1 MGHIEGNG
9 LIKRIAQGKVQLK
22 LNQWPNE
29 YTNIQ
34 NIVGYVVKKKK
45 HYNFFKNNIFVYLNR
60 GTQL

>member
-34 NIVGYVVKKKK
+34 NIVGYVVKKKTLQ
-45 HYNFFKNNIFVYLNR
+45 FF
-60 GTQL
+60 

>member
-1 MGHIEGNG
+1 MGSC
-9 LIKRIAQGKVQLK
+9 QSKVQLK

-34 NIVGYVVKKKK
+34 NIVGYVVKKK

>member
-9 LIKRIAQGKVQLK
+9 SIKRIAQGKVQLK

-34 NIVGYVVKKKK
+34 NIVGYVVKKKTLQ
-45 HYNFFKNNIFVYLNR
+45 FF
-60 GTQL
+60 

>member
-34 NIVGYVVKKKK
+34 NIVGYVVKKK
-45 HYNFFKNNIFVYLNR
+45 NTTIFLR
-60 GTQL
+60 IIFLSI

>member
-1 MGHIEGNG
+1 MGRIEGNG

-45 HYNFFKNNIFVYLNR
+45 TLQFF
-60 GTQL
+60 

>member
-9 LIKRIAQGKVQLK
+9 LIKRIAQGEVQLK

>member
-9 LIKRIAQGKVQLK
+9 SIKRIAQGKVQLK

-34 NIVGYVVKKKK
+34 NIVGYVVKKKTLQ
-45 HYNFFKNNIFVYLNR
+45 FFKNNIFVYLNR

>member
-9 LIKRIAQGKVQLK
+9 SIKRIAQGKVQLK

-34 NIVGYVVKKKK
+34 NIVGYVVKKK

>member
-9 LIKRIAQGKVQLK
+9 SIKRIAQGKVQLK